1 MVKQGNSEQHYRDR
15 VARVVAAIVRDPIA
29 AHALDDLA
37 AIAHFSPFH
46 FHRIYRGVTG
56 ETIAATVRRLRLA
69 RAAQLLAAGDE
80 SVTQVA
86 LAVGYD
92 SPQAFSRAFR
102 EFAGIAPRA
111 FQQQR
116 GFAGLGLVARP
127 PGEGKRGRRELAVEI
142 VERVPQR
149 VWALVHRGPAS
160 TIPHTWWQLMQ
171 TAGSWPVRGRLGIA
185 RGDGA
190 EGSHSPDG
198 GFEYHAA
205 VVLDGEPQKADGL
218 VSVGVAGGRYA
229 QHTLIGPYTQ
239 INAAIGALYSAW
251 LPHSGFEPDDRPMLE
266 VYHSPHDTPPLDQ
279 RTDLLIPIREMSP

>member
-1 MVKQGNSEQHYRDR
+1 MAKRSDSEQHYRDR
-15 VARVVAAIVRDPIA
+15 VARVVAAVVSHPTA
-29 AHALDDLA
+29 AHGLDDLA

-46 FHRIYRGVTG
+46 FHRIYRGITG
-56 ETIAATVRRLRLA
+56 ETVAATVRRLRLA
-69 RAAQLLAAGDE
+69 RAAQLLAAGEE

-116 GFAGLGLVARP
+116 GFAGLGLMAQP
-127 PGEGKRGRRELAVEI
+127 PEADERGPRELAVEI
-142 VERVPQR
+142 VERAPQR

-160 TIPHTWWQLMQ
+160 TITHTWWRLMQ
-171 TAGSWPVRGRLGIA
+171 AAGRWPVRGRLGIA

-190 EGSHSPDG
+190 EGTDSPDG

-205 VVLDGEPQKADGL
+205 VAIDSEPPKAGVLVPVEL
-218 VSVGVAGGRYA
+218 AGGRCA
-229 QHTLIGPYTQ
+229 QHTLMGPYTQ
-239 INAAIGALYSAW
+239 INAAIGALYSVW
-251 LPHSGFEPDDRPMLE
+251 LPRSGFEPDHRPVLE
-266 VYHSPHDTPPLDQ
+266 VYHSAPDAAPQDL
-279 RTDLLIPIREMSP
+279 RTDLLIPIRELRP